1 MSWRL
6 KLSDWL
12 SGGLLKKYQ
21 REAESTKAKLQ
32 KAQINVDNL
41 KKQLQYSKREEEQA
55 KAQLLISQ
63 GFQIEL
69 GETQLKLKETS
80 NKLLRCQQ
88 QLTRQQQEIKQIST
102 KPVSYEDWYQQLQTT
117 VDVLEV
123 KRLPQEDFDS
133 LWGFSIAS
141 PKAETKISGG
151 SIIVKGWVL
160 GKKSLATTIRL
171 NHQGKT
177 LVETPVNLPSPGVT
191 QYYPDIAAA
200 GKSGFETSL
209 SVVGIPTKAELEIQV
224 LLENQDIV
232 NLSIIALKR

>member
-21 REAESTKAKLQ
+21 RESESAKAKLQ

-41 KKQLQYSKREEEQA
+41 KKQLQYSKKEEEQA
-55 KAQLLISQ
+55 KAQLLMAQ
-63 GFQIEL
+63 GFQVEL
-69 GETQLKLKETS
+69 GETQLKLKETF
-80 NKLLRCQQ
+80 NKLRQCQQ
-88 QLTRQQQEIKQIST
+88 KLTQQQQETKQIST
-102 KPVSYEDWYQQLQTT
+102 QPVSYEDWYQQLQTT

-133 LWGFSIAS
+133 LWGFTIAS
-141 PKAETKISGG
+141 PKAETKILGG
-151 SIIVKGWVL
+151 SIIFKGWVL
-160 GKKSLATTIRL
+160 GKKALATTIKI
-171 NHQGKT
+171 NYQGKT

-191 QYYPDIAAA
+191 QYYPDIGAA

-209 SVVGIPTKAELEIQV
+209 SIVGIPTEAELEIQV
-224 LLENQDIV
+224 LLENKDII
-232 NLSIIALKR
+232 NLSIVSLKR